1 MPHIKPD
8 DLCQIGYQ
16 LFEAADCPPESARAV
31 IDHLVESSLYG
42 HDSHGSIRIYEYIGQ
57 ILDGIFDPKG
67 LPSIISDKPCAVV
80 VDGGGTMGQ
89 IGATFATQLAINKA
103 KEHGVAT
110 ATLRNCGHVG
120 RVGAYPLQVAR
131 QGLIGLAFCNAGHL
145 GRQIAPYGGLDG
157 KLSTNPISFAAP
169 RLAAEPILVD
179 MTTSVCAEG
188 KVRVAHNKGEMLP
201 EGRIIDHDGNPSVD
215 PEDFVGNPPGAILP
229 FGGPVAYKGY
239 CLSMVVEI
247 LGGALGGQGTANGET
262 VMQSNGLHLTVY
274 NIGHFVEEDD
284 FHTELESLIKHV
296 HTSRVDPR
304 IGEILLPGEPEYR
317 TGRRRQKEGIPIDD
331 TTWARIGEA
340 ARKLGLDPDSWPQG

>member
-8 DLCQIGYQ
+8 DLRQIGYQ
-16 LFEAADCPPESARAV
+16 LFAAVGCPSESARAV
-31 IDHLVESSLYG
+31 VDHLVESSLYG

-57 ILDGIFDPKG
+57 IQDGIFNPEG
-67 LPSIISDKPCAVV
+67 QPSIISDKPCAVV
-80 VDGGGTMGQ
+80 VDGGGAMGQ
-89 IGATFATQLAINKA
+89 IGATFATQLAIDRA

-157 KLSTNPISFAAP
+157 KLSTNPIAFAAP
-169 RLAAEPILVD
+169 RRDKEPILVD

-188 KVRVAHNKGEMLP
+188 KVRIAHNKGEQLP
-201 EGRIIDHDGNPSVD
+201 EGRIIDHDGNPSTD
-215 PEDFVGNPPGAILP
+215 PEDFVGDPPGAILP

-239 CLSMVVEI
+239 CLGMVVEI

-262 VMQSNGLHLTVY
+262 VMQSNGLHLTVF
-274 NIGHFVEEDD
+274 NIGHFVDEDD
-284 FHTELESLIKHV
+284 FYAELESLIRHV
-296 HTSRVDPR
+296 YTSRIDPR
-304 IGEILLPGEPEYR
+304 IGEILLPGDPEYR
-317 TGRRRQKEGIPIDD
+317 TGHQRQAEGIPIDD
-331 TTWARIGEA
+331 TTWGRIVKTG
-340 ARKLGLDPDSWPQG
+340 KGLGLDTASWPPG